1 MIWEPEVEEL
11 QRRIALSNRGGTP
24 DRIERQHRLGRLTVR
39 ERIHELLDD
48 GSFHEVGALAGL
60 GEYEDGD
67 LVDFSPASYVMGIG
81 KIDGRAVAVGGE
93 DFTIQGGSA
102 LYPMQRSKGGL
113 GGFCEE
119 LALEYRIPLILL
131 IDGAGANVGATKKMG
146 TTYLPNG
153 SGTGRSFVTS
163 IEAMQSVPV
172 LGAVL
177 GAIAG
182 GPSGRAMM
190 VHWSV
195 MTKGRSA
202 MFAAGPPVVKRGIG
216 HDVTNES
223 LGGSQVHVHTS
234 GCIDNEAEDEQDA
247 FRQIRAMLSYLPD
260 NVNELPPAAPSA
272 DPPEGAGEALINLVP
287 RNTRRP
293 YSMQKLICSVVD
305 GGDFFEVKPHWG
317 TAVITGF
324 ARVDGMPIGIV
335 ANNPRKNGGALDRD
349 GSDKQTHFLEL
360 CNYFHIPIVYLV
372 DVPGFMIGEQA
383 EREGTLRAG
392 MRAMWVGLQA
402 TVPQLTIVIRKC
414 YGMAGMATGN
424 PTRLNYRLG
433 WPSGEWGSIP
443 IEGGVD
449 AAYRREIA
457 EAEDP
462 EAKREAIEA
471 ELRQLRSVFRTAETF
486 GIEEVIDPRETR
498 RYLQE
503 FVERAYKVLPYE
515 LERTPLYGVR
525 P

>member
-1 MIWEPEVEEL
+1 MVWEPEVDEL
-11 QRRIALSNRGGTP
+11 RRRLALSARGGTP

-39 ERIHELLDD
+39 ERISELLDD

-60 GEYEDGD
+60 GEYEDGE

-81 KIDGRAVAVGGE
+81 KIEGRAVAVGGE

-119 LALEYRIPLILL
+119 LVLEYRIPMILL

-153 SGTGRSFVTS
+153 AGTGRSFVTS
-163 IEAMQSVPV
+163 IEAMQNVPV

-260 NVNELPPAAPSA
+260 NVNELPPAAPA
-272 DPPEGAGEALINLVP
+272 VDAPEGAGEALIDLVP

-293 YSMQKLICSVVD
+293 YSMHKLICSVVD
-305 GGDFFEVKPHWG
+305 GGDFFEVKPLLGHRRDHRLRPSRRPAQLDSSPTIRAR
-317 TAVITGF
+317 TA
-324 ARVDGMPIGIV
+324 ARW
-335 ANNPRKNGGALDRD
+335 
-349 GSDKQTHFLEL
+349 T
-360 CNYFHIPIVYLV
+360 
-372 DVPGFMIGEQA
+372 
-383 EREGTLRAG
+383 
-392 MRAMWVGLQA
+392 A
-402 TVPQLTIVIRKC
+402 TVRTSRRTSSSC
-414 YGMAGMATGN
+414 AT
-424 PTRLNYRLG
+424 TFTS
-433 WPSGEWGSIP
+433 PSSTSSTCP
-443 IEGGVD
+443 D
-449 AAYRREIA
+449 
-457 EAEDP
+457 
-462 EAKREAIEA
+462 
-471 ELRQLRSVFRTAETF
+471 S
-486 GIEEVIDPRETR
+486 
-498 RYLQE
+498 
-503 FVERAYKVLPYE
+503 
-515 LERTPLYGVR
+515 
-525 P
+525 

>member
-1 MIWEPEVEEL
+1 MVWEPEVEEL
-11 QRRIALSNRGGTP
+11 RHRAELAARGGTP

-39 ERIHELLDD
+39 ERIDGLLDD

-60 GEYEDGD
+60 GEYEDGE
-67 LVDFSPASYVMGIG
+67 LVGFTPASYVMGLG
-81 KIDGRAVAVGGE
+81 KIDGRTVAVGGE

-102 LYPMQRSKGGL
+102 LFPMQRLKGGL
-113 GGFCEE
+113 GGFCEQ
-119 LALEYRIPLILL
+119 LALEYRVPLILL
-131 IDGAGANVGATKKMG
+131 IDGAGANVAATKRMG

-153 SGTGRSFVTS
+153 GGSSFMTS
-163 IEAMQSVPV
+163 IEAMRNVPV
-172 LGAVL
+172 LAGVL

-223 LGGSQVHVHTS
+223 LGGSHVHVHTS
-234 GCIDNEAEDEQDA
+234 GCIDNEAEDESDA
-247 FRQIRAMLSYLPD
+247 FNQIRQVLSYLPD
-260 NVNELPPAAPSA
+260 NVNELPPAAPVRDA
-272 DPPEGAGEALINLVP
+272 PDGAAESLIDLVP

-293 YSMQKLICSVVD
+293 YSMHQLIGSVVD
-305 GGDFFEVKPHWG
+305 GGEFFEVKPHWG
-317 TAVITGF
+317 TAVITAF
-324 ARVDGMPIGIV
+324 ARVDGLPIAIV
-335 ANNPRKNGGALDRD
+335 ANNPLKNGGALDRD

-424 PTRLNYRLG
+424 AARLNYRLG

-457 EAEDP
+457 EADDP
-462 EAKREAIEA
+462 AARREEIESD
-471 ELRQLRSVFRTAETF
+471 LRSLRSVFRTAETF
-486 GIEEVIDPRETR
+486 GIEEIIDPRQTR
-498 RYLQE
+498 SYLQQ

-515 LERTPLYGVR
+515 LEPKPTYGVR

>member
-1 MIWEPEVEEL
+1 MVWEPEVEEL
-11 QRRIALSNRGGTP
+11 RKRVALSGRGGTP
-24 DRIERQHRLGRLTVR
+24 DRIARQHRLGRLTVR
-39 ERIHELLDD
+39 ERIDGLLDD
-48 GSFHEVGALAGL
+48 DSFHEVGALAGL
-60 GEYEDGD
+60 GEYEDGE
-67 LVDFSPASYVMGIG
+67 LVDFSPASYVMGLG
-81 KIDGRAVAVGGE
+81 EIDGRTVAIGGE

-102 LYPMQRSKGGL
+102 LFPMQRSKGGL

-119 LALEYRIPLILL
+119 LAVEYQVPLILL

-153 SGTGRSFVTS
+153 GTNFVTS
-163 IEAMQSVPV
+163 IEAMRNVPV

-216 HDVTNES
+216 HDVTNEE
-223 LGGSQVHVHTS
+223 LGGSQVHVHQS
-234 GCIDNEAEDEQDA
+234 GCIDNEAEDEPDA
-247 FRQIRAMLSYLPD
+247 FRQIRAMLSFLPD
-260 NVNELPPAAPSA
+260 NVRELPPAAPA
-272 DPPEGAGEALINLVP
+272 QPAPEGAAESLIDLVP

-293 YSMQKLICSVVD
+293 YSMQRLIGSVVD
-305 GGDFFEVKPHWG
+305 GGEFFEIKPHWG
-317 TAVITGF
+317 TSVITAF
-324 ARVDGMPIGIV
+324 ARIDGLPIGIV
-335 ANNPRKNGGALDRD
+335 ANNPLKNGGALDRD

-372 DVPGFMIGEQA
+372 DVPGFMIGGQA
-383 EREGTLRAG
+383 EREGTLRSG
-392 MRAMWVGLQA
+392 MRAVWVGLQA

-424 PTRLNYRLG
+424 PRRLNYRLG

-457 EAEDP
+457 DAPDP
-462 EAKREAIEA
+462 DAKREEIESD
-471 ELRQLRSVFRTAETF
+471 LRQLRNVFRTAETF
-486 GIEEVIDPRETR
+486 GIEEIIDPRKTR
-498 RYLQE
+498 SYLQA

-515 LERTPLYGVR
+515 LEQKPLYGVR

>member
-1 MIWEPEVEEL
+1 MVWEAEVEEL
-11 QRRIALSNRGGTP
+11 RRRTELSNRGGTP
-24 DRIERQHRLGRLTVR
+24 DRIDRQHRLGRLTVR
-39 ERIHELLDD
+39 ERIDGLLDP

-60 GEYEDGD
+60 GEYDEGE
-67 LVDFSPASYVMGIG
+67 LVDFTPASYVMGLG
-81 KIDGRAVAVGGE
+81 KIDGRTVAIGGE

-102 LYPMQRSKGGL
+102 VFPMQRSKGGL

-119 LALEYRIPLILL
+119 LAVEYRVPLILL
-131 IDGAGANVGATKKMG
+131 IDGAGANVSATKKMG

-153 SGTGRSFVTS
+153 GTNFVTS
-163 IEAMQSVPV
+163 IEAMRNVPV
-172 LGAVL
+172 LAGVL

-182 GPSGRAMM
+182 GPAGRALM

-195 MTKGRSA
+195 MTRGRSA

-234 GCIDNEAEDEQDA
+234 GCIDNEAEDEVDA
-247 FRQIRAMLSYLPD
+247 FNQIRTMLSFLPD
-260 NVNELPPAAPSA
+260 NVNELPPAAPA
-272 DPPEGAGEALINLVP
+272 LDAPDGAGEKLIDLVP

-293 YSMQKLICSVVD
+293 YSMYKLIRSVVD
-305 GGDFFEVKPHWG
+305 GGDYFEVKPHWG
-317 TAVITGF
+317 NSVITVL
-324 ARVDGMPIGIV
+324 ARVDGLPIGIV
-335 ANNPRKNGGALDRD
+335 ANNPLKNGGALDRD

-383 EREGTLRAG
+383 EREGTLRSG
-392 MRAMWVGLQA
+392 MRAVWVGLQA

-424 PTRLNYRLG
+424 PRRLNYRLG

-457 EAEDP
+457 NAPDP
-462 EAKREAIEA
+462 EAKREEIEA
-471 ELRQLRSVFRTAETF
+471 DLRQLRNVFLTAETF
-486 GIEEVIDPRETR
+486 GIEEIIDPRKTR
-498 RYLQE
+498 SYLQQ
-503 FVERAYKVLPYE
+503 FVERAYKVLPHE
-515 LERTPLYGVR
+515 LESKPLYGVR

>member
-1 MIWEPEVEEL
+1 MVWEPEVEEL
-11 QRRIALSNRGGTP
+11 RRRTELSNRGGTA
-24 DRIERQHRLGRLTVR
+24 DRIDRQHRLGRLTVR
-39 ERIHELLDD
+39 ERIDGLLDR

-60 GEYEDGD
+60 GEYDEGE
-67 LVDFSPASYVMGIG
+67 LVDFTPASYVMGLG
-81 KIDGRAVAVGGE
+81 KIDGRTVAIGGE

-102 LYPMQRSKGGL
+102 LFPMQRSKGGL
-113 GGFCEE
+113 GGFCED
-119 LALEYRIPLILL
+119 LAVEYRVPLILL

-153 SGTGRSFVTS
+153 GTNFVTS
-163 IEAMQSVPV
+163 IEAMRNVPV
-172 LGAVL
+172 LAGVL

-182 GPSGRAMM
+182 GPAGRALM

-195 MTKGRSA
+195 MTRGRSA
-202 MFAAGPPVVKRGIG
+202 MFAAGPPVVRRGIG
-216 HDVTNES
+216 HEVTNES

-234 GCIDNEAEDEQDA
+234 GCIDNEAEDELDA
-247 FRQIRAMLSYLPD
+247 FDQIRTMLSYLPD
-260 NVNELPPAAPSA
+260 NVNELPPAAPA
-272 DPPEGAGEALINLVP
+272 IDAPEGAGEKLIDLVP

-293 YSMQKLICSVVD
+293 YSMYKLIRSVVD
-305 GGDFFEVKPHWG
+305 GGDYFEVKPHWG
-317 TAVITGF
+317 NSVITVL
-324 ARVDGMPIGIV
+324 ARVDGLPIGIV
-335 ANNPRKNGGALDRD
+335 ANNPLKNGGALDRD

-383 EREGTLRAG
+383 EREGTLRSG
-392 MRAMWVGLQA
+392 MRAVWVGLQA

-424 PTRLNYRLG
+424 PRRLNYRLG

-457 EAEDP
+457 NAPDP
-462 EAKREAIEA
+462 EAKREEIEA
-471 ELRQLRSVFRTAETF
+471 DLRQLRNVFLTAETF
-486 GIEEVIDPRETR
+486 GIEEIIDPRKTR
-498 RYLQE
+498 SYLQQ
-503 FVERAYKVLPYE
+503 FVERAYKVLPHE
-515 LERTPLYGVR
+515 LESKPLYGVR

>member
-1 MIWEPEVEEL
+1 M
-11 QRRIALSNRGGTP
+11 SNRGGTP
-24 DRIERQHRLGRLTVR
+24 DRIDRQHRLGRLTVR
-39 ERIHELLDD
+39 ERIDGLLDP

-60 GEYEDGD
+60 GEYDEGE
-67 LVDFSPASYVMGIG
+67 LVDFTPASYVMGLG
-81 KIDGRAVAVGGE
+81 KIDGRTVAIGGE

-102 LYPMQRSKGGL
+102 VFPMQRSKGGL

-119 LALEYRIPLILL
+119 LAVEYRVPLILL
-131 IDGAGANVGATKKMG
+131 IDGAGANVSATKKMG

-153 SGTGRSFVTS
+153 GTNFVTS
-163 IEAMQSVPV
+163 IEAMRNVPV
-172 LGAVL
+172 LAGVL

-182 GPSGRAMM
+182 GPAGRALM

-195 MTKGRSA
+195 MTRGRSA

-234 GCIDNEAEDEQDA
+234 GCIDNEAEDEGDA
-247 FRQIRAMLSYLPD
+247 FNQLRTMLSFLPD
-260 NVNELPPAAPSA
+260 NVNELPPAAPA
-272 DPPEGAGEALINLVP
+272 LDAPEGAGEKLIDLVP

-293 YSMQKLICSVVD
+293 YSMYKLIRSVVD
-305 GGDFFEVKPHWG
+305 GGDYFEVKPHWG
-317 TAVITGF
+317 NSVITVL

-335 ANNPRKNGGALDRD
+335 ANNPLKNGGALDRD

-383 EREGTLRAG
+383 EREGTLRSG
-392 MRAMWVGLQA
+392 MRAVWVGLQA

-424 PTRLNYRLG
+424 PRRLNYRLG

-457 EAEDP
+457 NAPDP
-462 EAKREAIEA
+462 EAKREEIEA
-471 ELRQLRSVFRTAETF
+471 DLRQLRNVFLTAETF
-486 GIEEVIDPRETR
+486 GIEEIIDPRKTR
-498 RYLQE
+498 SYLQQ
-503 FVERAYKVLPYE
+503 FVERAYKVLPHE
-515 LERTPLYGVR
+515 LESKPLYGVR

>member
-1 MIWEPEVEEL
+1 MVWEPEVAEL
-11 QRRIALSNRGGTP
+11 KRRLELSARGGTP
-24 DRIERQHRLGRLTVR
+24 DRVERQHRLGRLTVR
-39 ERIHELLDD
+39 ERIEALLDP
-48 GSFHEVGALAGL
+48 GSFHEVGALAGQ
-60 GEYEDGD
+60 GRYEDGEM
-67 LVDFSPASYVMGIG
+67 VDFSPASYVMGLG
-81 KIDGRAVAVGGE
+81 KVDGRTVAVGGE

-102 LYPMQRSKGGL
+102 LFPMQRSKGGL

-119 LALEYRIPLILL
+119 LALEYRVPLLLL
-131 IDGAGANVGATKKMG
+131 IDGAGANVGATKRMG

-153 SGTGRSFVTS
+153 AGTGRSFVTS
-163 IEAMQSVPV
+163 IEAMQTVPV
-172 LGAVL
+172 LAAVL

-195 MTKGRSA
+195 MTRGRSA

-216 HDVTNES
+216 HDVTNEE
-223 LGGSQVHVHTS
+223 LGGSGVHVRES
-234 GCIDNEAEDEQDA
+234 GCIDNEAEDEPDA
-247 FRQIRAMLSYLPD
+247 FRQMRAMLSYLPD
-260 NVNELPPAAPSA
+260 NVFELPPAAPA
-272 DPPEGAGEALINLVP
+272 RDAPEGAGEALIDLVP

-293 YSMQKLICSVVD
+293 YSMHKLIASVAD
-305 GGDFFEVKPHWG
+305 GGEFFEIKPFWG
-317 TAVITGF
+317 TSVITGF
-324 ARVDGMPIGIV
+324 ARIDGLPIGIA

-349 GSDKQTHFLEL
+349 GSEKQAHFLEL
-360 CNYFHIPIVYLV
+360 CDYFHIPIVYLV
-372 DVPGFMIGEQA
+372 DVPGFMIGTQA

-392 MRAMWVGLQA
+392 MRAVWVGLQA
-402 TVPQLTIVIRKC
+402 TVPQLTVVIRKC

-424 PTRLNYRLG
+424 PTRLNYRIG

-462 EAKREAIEA
+462 DAKREEIEA
-471 ELRQLRSVFRTAETF
+471 ELRELRNVFLTAETF
-486 GIEEVIDPRETR
+486 GIEEIIDPRETR
-498 RYLQE
+498 SHLQR
-503 FVERAYKVLPYE
+503 FVERAYQVLPHE
-515 LERTPLYGVR
+515 LGKKPLYGVR